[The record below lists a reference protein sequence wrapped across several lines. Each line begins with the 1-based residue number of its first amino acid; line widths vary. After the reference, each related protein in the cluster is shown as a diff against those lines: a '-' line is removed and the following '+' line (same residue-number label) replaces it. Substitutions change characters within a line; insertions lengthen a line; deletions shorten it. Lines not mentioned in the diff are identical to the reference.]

1 MKMTMDL
8 LPLQYK
14 CLPRSFKAIITLV
27 ILVIAIPSVFFGLK
41 SYFAYKIKAMG
52 EVNEAEMKDVEDN
65 ISRITSEIGELENK
79 LKTPRLS
86 RDKII
91 EINERIAFF
100 NRIYQK
106 SFSWYDFFNKLETLT
121 PNDVCVKEIKIKG
134 DTLEDQEFEIVCESK
149 EPFLAPEF
157 LKNLM
162 QNKEFVPPNKDE
174 NSIVLSKVTINP
186 AFGYEFSLKFKFY
199 PFKTIIID
207 PERIVMRVGDKKEL
221 RIYVVNIMEQKAELL
236 PGTYNSEVVN
246 LDGNATFSETDGT
259 LRALKEGRGF
269 IKISTVDKKYSITG
283 NFDIIK

>member
-14 CLPRSFKAIITLV
+14 CLPRSYKAIAVLV
-27 ILVIAIPSVFFGLK
+27 ILLIAIPSVFFGLK
-41 SYFAYKIKAMG
+41 YYFAYRIKAMG
-52 EVNEAEMKDVEDN
+52 EVNEAEMKDVEEN
-65 ISRITSEIGELENK
+65 INRITSEIAELENK

-106 SFSWYDFFNKLETLT
+106 SFSWYDLFDKIEKLT
-121 PNDVCVKEIKIKG
+121 PQGVYIKEIKIKG
-134 DTLEDQEFEIVCESK
+134 ESLEEQEFKIICESQDS
-149 EPFLAPEF
+149 FLAPEF

-162 QNKEFVPPNKDE
+162 ENKEFVPPTKDQ
-174 NSIVLSKVTINP
+174 NSVVLSEVVRNP
-186 AFGYEFSLKFKFY
+186 AFGYEFSLTFKFY
-199 PFKTIIID
+199 PFKSITID

-221 RIYVVNIMEQKAELL
+221 RIFVVNIMEQKRELW
-236 PGTYNSEVVN
+236 PGNYTAEVVN
-246 LDGNATFSETDGT
+246 LDGNATFSEADGT

-269 IKISTVDKKYSITG
+269 IKITTLDKKFSITG